1 MSFVKTPKRLYDD
14 FTDMQHLRQY
24 SHNAPDVRFVN
35 HNQSSYTGYGQNYDE
50 QNSLHLPHAGTN
62 PQTHNLYSTEF
73 HREALPSSILHHP
86 NVNEPWVS
94 YPQNYH
100 VDSTGNYRFP
110 DYPYPS
116 HHLVPPVDPAAS
128 RSNFR
133 NAGPVDLDL
142 YSGMQRTLA
151 GSLDPS
157 TGVFYRMPEHPRL
170 RTAQACEKCRTRK
183 AKCSGEH
190 PSCKRCSNRGLVC
203 EYAKEGRV
211 RGPNKP
217 KPKLPVVQEMTSPL
231 TSEIPVPIST
241 PVGVC
246 PTRRYVS
253 PSILPPSMSASLP
266 SPSSPCS
273 IGCNALYSP
282 ISSSTS
288 SPDPTVGSHYHAD
301 PKSSSGSR
309 GDTRRLSNLRL
320 YRGRYGSDSAASDLP
335 SACFQSMAHPVGYR
349 PYSRAPESLVQSHI
363 NTEKTISTSESFALD
378 HAGDSARE
386 IATIGDVSLAGY
398 SQADVACVPYYTH
411 VSEDSVFA
419 ETGVQRSRSYNFMS
433 HTDFRPEEGLRL
445 ECINLNTRQ

>member
-1 MSFVKTPKRLYDD
+1 MRVGDQQYSYNIYMQRIINYSCSISALQQTSTGLLYILWLNRITLQRMSFVKTPKRLYDD

-50 QNSLHLPHAGTN
+50 QNPLHLPHASTN

-190 PSCKRCSNRGLVC
+190 PSFAYK
-203 EYAKEGRV
+203 
-211 RGPNKP
+211 
-217 KPKLPVVQEMTSPL
+217 
-231 TSEIPVPIST
+231 
-241 PVGVC
+241 
-246 PTRRYVS
+246 
-253 PSILPPSMSASLP
+253 
-266 SPSSPCS
+266 
-273 IGCNALYSP
+273 
-282 ISSSTS
+282 
-288 SPDPTVGSHYHAD
+288 
-301 PKSSSGSR
+301 
-309 GDTRRLSNLRL
+309 
-320 YRGRYGSDSAASDLP
+320 YRKND
-335 SACFQSMAHPVGYR
+335 
-349 PYSRAPESLVQSHI
+349 I
-363 NTEKTISTSESFALD
+363 N
-378 HAGDSARE
+378 
-386 IATIGDVSLAGY
+386 V
-398 SQADVACVPYYTH
+398 
-411 VSEDSVFA
+411 
-419 ETGVQRSRSYNFMS
+419 
-433 HTDFRPEEGLRL
+433 
-445 ECINLNTRQ
+445 

>member
-241 PVGVC
+241 PVGIC
-246 PTRRYVS
+246 LTIY
-253 PSILPPSMSASLP
+253 
-266 SPSSPCS
+266 
-273 IGCNALYSP
+273 
-282 ISSSTS
+282 STS
-288 SPDPTVGSHYHAD
+288 FHVGILAVTIITLFYW
-301 PKSSSGSR
+301 
-309 GDTRRLSNLRL
+309 L
-320 YRGRYGSDSAASDLP
+320 
-335 SACFQSMAHPVGYR
+335 Q
-349 PYSRAPESLVQSHI
+349 RALFTYLFFHKF
-363 NTEKTISTSESFALD
+363 T
-378 HAGDSARE
+378 
-386 IATIGDVSLAGY
+386 
-398 SQADVACVPYYTH
+398 
-411 VSEDSVFA
+411 
-419 ETGVQRSRSYNFMS
+419 RSYGRVALS
-433 HTDFRPEEGLRL
+433 RRSKV
-445 ECINLNTRQ
+445 I